1 MGEKRSVN
9 VFNDGS
15 PLLFISWIAVLLFL
29 ISTILLPLLRV
40 LTEPGA
46 ADVTAVLSNPQYGH
60 VISNTALI
68 CLCSTALS
76 VLTGYLYAYA
86 VVFARIPG
94 RRFFSLLPVLHLIT
108 PPFVGGLAF
117 ILLVG
122 RQGFITKTL
131 LGLDIS
137 LYGFGGLLLAQV
149 LCFFPIAYMI
159 CAQTLQGINPHLI
172 QAARSMGAGN
182 WTVFRTVILPLSMPG
197 ILTSCLF
204 IAVSVLS
211 DFGNPLIVA
220 GRFKVLAV
228 EIYTQLTG
236 WLNAGTSAILGII
249 LLIPS
254 CILFALQNYVT
265 RKHSVKTATIGG
277 KISPREDSPVSP
289 FARWILTIFCI
300 FIALCVLS
308 QFFAI
313 VAGSFQKLWGIQTF
327 FTTVHFKNI
336 ARYRNELKNSLGFAL
351 IAAICSALIATVTS
365 FLVHRT
371 RLPLRKTMDTVIQL
385 PAAVPGS
392 LFGLALSLAAG
403 SLHLRN
409 ARLLVLTAMII
420 GFMPFSYRIITS
432 TMSQIRPSLDDAGR
446 SLGQHT
452 MGVLATIL
460 APLSAGG
467 IFSGAVY
474 NFARGI
480 GTVSAVIFLV
490 SFDTPLTSIRILNL
504 AEQGDWGK
512 ACALA
517 LILTILTFAVVLV
530 GNGLQRMVNRAK

>member
-1 MGEKRSVN
+1 MDAKRSVRT
-9 VFNDGS
+9 FNDGS
-15 PLLFISWIAVLLFL
+15 PLLFISWLAVILFL
-29 ISTILLPLLRV
+29 TATILIPLLRV
-40 LTEPGA
+40 FAEPDA
-46 ADVTAVLSNPQYGH
+46 QSLHTVMTNPQYGR
-60 VISNTALI
+60 VIANTARI
-68 CLCSTALS
+68 CLCSTLLS

-94 RRFFSLLPVLHLIT
+94 RRFFAVLPVLHLIT

-137 LYGFGGLLLAQV
+137 LYGFWGLLLAQV

-182 WTVFRTVILPLSMPG
+182 WTVFRTVILPLSAPG

-249 LLIPS
+249 LLVPA

-277 KISPREDSPVSP
+277 KISPREDSPVSLP
-289 FARWILTIFCI
+289 ARILLTLFCL
-300 FIALCVLS
+300 FIALCVLA
-308 QFFAI
+308 QFIAI
-313 VAGSFQKLWGIQTF
+313 VAGSFQKLWGIQTQ
-327 FTTVHFKNI
+327 FTMEHFKSLQ
-336 ARYRNELKNSLGFAL
+336 RYSKELKNSLFFAFT
-351 IAAICSALIATVTS
+351 AAIMSALIATVTS

-371 RLPLRKTMDTVIQL
+371 NVPFRKTIDTVIQL

-392 LFGLALSLAAG
+392 LFGLAINLAAG
-403 SLHLRN
+403 TIHLRN

-432 TMSQIRPSLDDAGR
+432 TMGQIRSSLDDAGR

-460 APLSAGG
+460 APLSASG

-490 SFDTPLTSIRILNL
+490 SFNTPLASIRILNL

-517 LILTILTFAVVLV
+517 LILTILTFAVVLI
-530 GNGLQRMVNRAK
+530 GNGIQRMVSHAK

>member
-1 MGEKRSVN
+1 MDAKRSVRT
-9 VFNDGS
+9 FNDGS
-15 PLLFISWIAVLLFL
+15 PLLFISWLAVILFL
-29 ISTILLPLLRV
+29 TATILIPLLRV
-40 LTEPGA
+40 FAEPDA
-46 ADVTAVLSNPQYGH
+46 QSLHTVMTNPQYGR
-60 VISNTALI
+60 VIANTARI
-68 CLCSTALS
+68 CLCSTLLS

-94 RRFFSLLPVLHLIT
+94 RRFFAVLPVLHLIT

-122 RQGFITKTL
+122 RQGFITRTL
-131 LGLDIS
+131 LGLDVS
-137 LYGFGGLLLAQV
+137 LYGFWGLLLAQV

-182 WTVFRTVILPLSMPG
+182 WTVFRTVILPLSAPG

-249 LLIPS
+249 LLVPA

-277 KISPREDSPVSP
+277 KISPREDSPVSLP
-289 FARWILTIFCI
+289 ARILLTLFCL
-300 FIALCVLS
+300 FIALCVLA
-308 QFFAI
+308 QFIAI
-313 VAGSFQKLWGIQTF
+313 VAGSFQKLWGIQTQ
-327 FTTVHFKNI
+327 FTMEHFKSLQ
-336 ARYRNELKNSLGFAL
+336 RYSKELKNSLFFAFT
-351 IAAICSALIATVTS
+351 AAIMSALIATVTS

-371 RLPLRKTMDTVIQL
+371 NVPFRKTIDTVIQL

-392 LFGLALSLAAG
+392 LFGLAINLAAG
-403 SLHLRN
+403 TIHLRN

-432 TMSQIRPSLDDAGR
+432 TMGQIRSSLDDAGR

-460 APLSAGG
+460 APLSASG

-490 SFDTPLTSIRILNL
+490 SFNTPLASIRILNL

-517 LILTILTFAVVLV
+517 LILTILTFAVVLI
-530 GNGLQRMVNRAK
+530 GNGIQRMVSHAK

>member
-137 LYGFGGLLLAQV
+137 LYGFWGLLLAQV

-236 WLNAGTSAILGII
+236 WLNAGTSAVLGII
-249 LLIPS
+249 LLIPA

-289 FARWILTIFCI
+289 IARWMLTIFCI

-313 VAGSFQKLWGIQTF
+313 VAGSFQKLWGIQTS
-327 FTTVHFKNI
+327 FTTVHFKSI

>member
-1 MGEKRSVN
+1 MDAKRSVRT
-9 VFNDGS
+9 FNDGS
-15 PLLFISWIAVLLFL
+15 SLLFISWLAVILFL
-29 ISTILLPLLRV
+29 TATILIPLLRV
-40 LTEPGA
+40 FAEPDA
-46 ADVTAVLSNPQYGH
+46 QSLHTVMTNPQYGR
-60 VISNTALI
+60 VIANTARI
-68 CLCSTALS
+68 CLCSTLLS

-94 RRFFSLLPVLHLIT
+94 RRFFAVLPVLHLIT

-122 RQGFITKTL
+122 RQGFITRTL
-131 LGLDIS
+131 LGLDVS
-137 LYGFGGLLLAQV
+137 LYGFWGLLLAQV

-182 WTVFRTVILPLSMPG
+182 WTVFRTVILPLSAPG

-236 WLNAGTSAILGII
+236 WLNAGTSAILGIT
-249 LLIPS
+249 LLVPA

-277 KISPREDSPVSP
+277 KISPREDSPVSLP
-289 FARWILTIFCI
+289 ARILLALFCL
-300 FIALCVLS
+300 FIALCVLA
-308 QFFAI
+308 QFIAI
-313 VAGSFQKLWGIQTF
+313 VAGSFQKLWGIQTQ
-327 FTTVHFKNI
+327 FTMEHFKSLQ
-336 ARYRNELKNSLGFAL
+336 RYSKELKNSLFFAFT
-351 IAAICSALIATVTS
+351 AAIMSALIATVTS

-371 RLPLRKTMDTVIQL
+371 NVPFRKTIDTVIQL

-392 LFGLALSLAAG
+392 LFGLAINLAAVTI
-403 SLHLRN
+403 HLRN

-432 TMSQIRPSLDDAGR
+432 TMGQIRSSLDDAGR

-460 APLSAGG
+460 APLSASG

-490 SFDTPLTSIRILNL
+490 SFNTPLASIRILNL

-517 LILTILTFAVVLV
+517 LILTILTFAVVLI
-530 GNGLQRMVNRAK
+530 GNGIQRMVSHAK